1 MNSPVIV
8 RMPPSPTGLFHVGSA
23 RTALYNWLFA
33 RHHRGKFILRIE
45 DTDQERCLPEAVD
58 SILEALTWLG
68 LCWDEGPYF
77 QSQRL
82 PLYQQAARELL
93 EKGFAYPCYCTPE
106 ELAERRQQ
114 MQAAGRPPKYDGR
127 CRRLSEKQKADF
139 IAEGRTPALRF
150 PTPQE
155 GATIFADHI
164 RGAVE
169 FENSLLDD
177 FVIQRSN
184 GSPTYLLANVVD
196 DAAMGVTHIIRGEDL
211 ISGTPRQIL
220 LYQALGK
227 LLPEF
232 AHLPLLL
239 GPDRSKLS
247 KRHGALPVMAYRDQG
262 YLPEAMINFLALLGW
277 SPGDNKEIFTLP
289 ELVEAF
295 SLPGVGKSGA
305 IFDVE
310 KLKWMNGNYLRSL
323 SLEELTAKARPF
335 MPLAEVEEIDDCY
348 LARVMALEQ
357 ERAKTLAE
365 LPELTSFFFTEAYEI
380 EEKAAAKWL
389 TPDSRTLLAEF
400 AARLEKLEDFCR
412 DSIEKPLREL
422 AEEKGLKASALI
434 HPTRV
439 ALSGR
444 TAGPGLFEMMEVLG
458 KARVIARLRRAAPL

>member
-1 MNSPVIV
+1 
-8 RMPPSPTGLFHVGSA
+8 
-23 RTALYNWLFA
+23 
-33 RHHRGKFILRIE
+33 
-45 DTDQERCLPEAVD
+45 
-58 SILEALTWLG
+58 
-68 LCWDEGPYF
+68 
-77 QSQRL
+77 
-82 PLYQQAARELL
+82 
-93 EKGFAYPCYCTPE
+93 
-106 ELAERRQQ
+106 
-114 MQAAGRPPKYDGR
+114 MQAAGLPPKYDGR
-127 CRRLSEKQKADF
+127 CRQLSEKQKADF
-139 IAEGRTPALRF
+139 VAEGRTPALRF

-155 GATIFADHI
+155 GNTNFSDHI

-169 FENSLLDD
+169 FENRLLDD

-196 DAAMGVTHIIRGEDL
+196 DADMGVTHIIRGEDL

-220 LYQALGK
+220 LYQALSK
-227 LLPEF
+227 PLPEF

-277 SPGDNKEIFTLP
+277 SPGDNREIFTLA
-289 ELVEAF
+289 ELVDAF

-305 IFDVE
+305 IFDIE
-310 KLKWMNGNYLRSL
+310 KLKWMNGHYIRSL

-335 MPLAEVEEIDDCY
+335 MALTEIEEIDDCY
-348 LARVMALEQ
+348 LAKVMALEQ

-365 LPELTSFFFTEAYEI
+365 LPELTSFFFTEAFEI

-389 TPDSRTLLAEF
+389 TPESRALLAEF
-400 AARLEKLEDFCR
+400 ATRLDKLTDFCH
-412 DSIEKPLREL
+412 DSIEPVLRAL
-422 AEEKGLKASALI
+422 AEEKAVKASALI

-444 TAGPGLFEMMEVLG
+444 TAGPGLFEMMGVLG
-458 KARVIARLRRAAPL
+458 KARVISRLRRVASA

>member
-1 MNSPVIV
+1 
-8 RMPPSPTGLFHVGSA
+8 MPPSPTGLFHVGSA

-33 RHHRGKFILRIE
+33 RHHGGKFILRIE
-45 DTDQERCLPEAVD
+45 DTDQERCRPEAVD

-82 PLYQQAARELL
+82 ALYQQAAKELMDKNL
-93 EKGFAYPCYCTPE
+93 AYPCYCTPE
-106 ELAERRQQ
+106 ELAARRQQ
-114 MQAAGRPPKYDGR
+114 MQAAGLPPKYDGR
-127 CRRLSEKQKADF
+127 CRKLTEKQKADF
-139 IAEGRTPALRF
+139 ASQGRAPALRF
-150 PTPQE
+150 KTPQT
-155 GATIFADHI
+155 GNTNFCDHI
-164 RGAVE
+164 RGGVE
-169 FENSLLDD
+169 FENQLLDD
-177 FVIQRSN
+177 FVIQRSD

-196 DAAMGVTHIIRGEDL
+196 DADMGVTHIIRGEDL

-220 LYQALGK
+220 LYNALGK
-227 LLPEF
+227 PLPEF

-262 YLPEAMINFLALLGW
+262 YLSEAMINFLALLGW
-277 SPGDNKEIFTLP
+277 SPGDNRELFTLE

-295 SLPGVGKSGA
+295 SLAGVGKSGA

-335 MPLAEVEEIDDCY
+335 MALTEIEAIDDCY
-348 LARVMALEQ
+348 LAQVMALEQ

-365 LPELTSFFFTEAYEI
+365 LPELTSFFFTEAFAL

-389 TPDSRTLLAEF
+389 TPESRALLGEF
-400 AARLEKLEDFCR
+400 ASRLDKLGDFCH
-412 DSIEKPLREL
+412 DTIEQLLRAL
-422 AEEKGLKASALI
+422 AEEKGVKASAII

-444 TAGPGLFEMMEVLG
+444 TAGPGLFEMMCVLG
-458 KARVIARLRRAAPL
+458 KARVISRLRRVAPA